1 MQYVAAQPGAQQV
14 QPVNVVIEGP
24 SGAAGPPQYMAMPGT
39 CLFGAISRS
48 NFCEMNQLK
57 TKEN

>member
-14 QPVNVVIEGP
+14 QPVNVVIAGP
-24 SGAAGPPQYMAMPGT
+24 SGAAGPPQYMAMPGI

-48 NFCEMNQLK
+48 NFCDMNLLK
-57 TKEN
+57 MELN